1 MDDNAN
7 YIPMMSLG
15 VLYSENGKTDEA
27 KKIYNKLNNRLQ
39 DFSKKRREQI
49 KKSPEYQKIKN
60 TIKH

>member
-1 MDDNAN
+1 
-7 YIPMMSLG
+7 MMSLG